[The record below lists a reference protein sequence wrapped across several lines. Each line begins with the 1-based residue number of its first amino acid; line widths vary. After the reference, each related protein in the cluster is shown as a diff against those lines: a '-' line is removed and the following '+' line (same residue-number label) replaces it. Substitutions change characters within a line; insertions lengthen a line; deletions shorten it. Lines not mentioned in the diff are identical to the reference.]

1 MAYFESSDELKEQ
14 RREQAKRWLEERR
27 LIFVFP
33 DGSVIVSL
41 LLVLFLCACLAVL
54 ILVFKLN
61 ICLGIVT
68 GAIVSH
74 WLILVPLSKNSPEP
88 ARVLPAIWQPPS

>member
-1 MAYFESSDELKEQ
+1 MAYFESSDELKEA
-14 RREQAKRWLEERR
+14 RREQATRWLEDRR

-54 ILVFKLN
+54 ILVCNLD
-61 ICLGIVT
+61 IWLGIVT
-68 GAIVSH
+68 GAIAGH
-74 WLILVPLSKNSPEP
+74 WLLLVPLTKHSTEP
-88 ARVLPAIWQPPS
+88 ARILPAIWQPPR